1 MELVRVRTPS
11 LPSLPVPL
19 PSLPLPFPFFL
30 SHIPPSQHTKQGRPA
45 MTASLCEHASRLFV
59 SHPSR
64 RHPPTHLLHQ
74 TKLSF
79 FFLFLFLFSVSTLT
93 VAGQR
98 HFPLMH
104 AGHSAAPVP
113 HASWYP

>member
-1 MELVRVRTPS
+1 MCSFRIWAEASFVAREGVPLGPTMELVRVRTLS

-30 SHIPPSQHTKQGRPA
+30 SQIYLLPNTQNKDDRPCRRLFA
-45 MTASLCEHASRLFV
+45 NTPARLFV

-64 RHPPTHLLHQ
+64 RHPTTHLLHQ

-79 FFLFLFLFSVSTLT
+79 LFLFLFLFSVST
-93 VAGQR
+93 
-98 HFPLMH
+98 
-104 AGHSAAPVP
+104 
-113 HASWYP
+113 